1 MANFVNMKIEQ
12 YISQLL
18 YRYQCVAV
26 PGFGAFLTETQS
38 AQLQESTTS
47 FFPPK
52 KMISFNANLKN
63 NDGLLAHH
71 IAQAE
76 KTSYDYAVS
85 AIQFEV
91 FNWKKRLETHGV
103 LSFKNIGTFRLNA
116 DANLVFSSE
125 DTNNYLTTSFGLS
138 PFVSPMVKR
147 ELFEK
152 AVEAKTLV
160 EEPVIRHTLT
170 LAPEE
175 EMEETKGQ
183 RYPFLRYAAIFVLG
197 LGITSSVA
205 YSIYQKQIENET
217 LLVETSVQKKVQ
229 NKIQEATF
237 FIESPIPS
245 VTLAVNTTPK
255 KEVSSLKYHIMA
267 GAYRSEE
274 NANKELRALKK
285 LGYEAKRIPENKNGL
300 YPVVYGSYAT
310 FAEAQKAQ
318 KEIIEYENPDAWIL
332 IQTL

>member
-1 MANFVNMKIEQ
+1 MKIEQ
-12 YISQLL
+12 YIAQLL

-38 AQLQESTTS
+38 AQLQESTNS

-52 KMISFNANLKN
+52 KLISFNANLKN
-63 NDGLLAHH
+63 NDGLLANH

-91 FNWKKRLETHGV
+91 FNWRKRLETHGV
-103 LSFKNIGTFRLNA
+103 LSFKNIGSFRLNA
-116 DANLVFSSE
+116 DANLVFTAE
-125 DTNNYLTTSFGLS
+125 DSNNYLTTSFGLS

-160 EEPVIRHTLT
+160 EEPLIRHTLA
-170 LAPEE
+170 LASEE
-175 EMEETKGQ
+175 EEEEEIRGQ
-183 RYPFLRYAAIFVLG
+183 RYPLLRYAAIFVLG

-205 YSIYQKQIENET
+205 YSIYQKQIENQT

-237 FIESPIPS
+237 FIENPIPA
-245 VTLAVNTTPK
+245 VTLSVDSNTTSTE
-255 KEVSSLKYHIMA
+255 KEATTYKYHIMA

-285 LGYEAKRIPENKNGL
+285 LGYEAKRIPENKSGL
-300 YPVVYGSYAT
+300 FPVVYGSYAT
-310 FAEAQKAQ
+310 FSEAQKAQ
-318 KEIIEYENPDAWIL
+318 KEIIEEHNPDAWIL

>member
-12 YISQLL
+12 YIAQLL

-71 IAQAE
+71 IAQTE
-76 KTSYDYAVS
+76 NTSYDYAVS

-91 FNWKKRLETHGV
+91 FNWKKRLETHGI

-116 DANLVFSSE
+116 DANLVFTSE
-125 DTNNYLTTSFGLS
+125 ETNNYLTTSFGLS

-175 EMEETKGQ
+175 EEEETRGQ

-197 LGITSSVA
+197 LGITSSVG
-205 YSIYQKQIENET
+205 YSIYQKQIEEQT
-217 LLVETSVQKKVQ
+217 LLVETLVQKKVQ

-237 FIESPIPS
+237 VIASPIPS
-245 VTLAVNTTPK
+245 VTLSVNASPK
-255 KEVSSLKYHIMA
+255 KVVSALKYHIMA

-285 LGYEAKRIPENKNGL
+285 LGYEAKRIPENKSGL
-300 YPVVYGSYAT
+300 FPVVYGSYAT

-318 KEIIEYENPDAWIL
+318 KEIIEHENPDAWIL